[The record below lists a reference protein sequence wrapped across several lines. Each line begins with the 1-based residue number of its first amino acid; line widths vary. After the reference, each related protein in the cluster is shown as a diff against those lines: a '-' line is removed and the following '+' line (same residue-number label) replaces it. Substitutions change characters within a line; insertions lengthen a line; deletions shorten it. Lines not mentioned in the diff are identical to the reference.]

1 MDILDLL
8 RSDGSIIVN
17 KKLANKIG
25 LNEAVILS
33 ELIAR
38 FKWHEEKEEDQD
50 GWFYCTTDTLENQTS
65 LNRYYQDKAIDNLQE
80 LDLITK
86 KTKGIPAKRY
96 FKINTKQVVN
106 IVTSKIVK
114 DSQTCSSNS
123 NKQESDSVTRSNTQ
137 DNCLV
142 NNKHNNKPSDNSDT
156 ESGDK
161 FSLKGQTDGGYYI
174 YPDEYEKIYELY
186 PANNGSKK
194 AGWRKWA
201 ATRRKGVSKEDLIKA
216 VKNYAKVCEREDR
229 DKKYVKHIGTFF
241 GPDEHWREYLELNEE
256 SINVRKLSDK
266 QKEEIQQFMGG

>member
-123 NKQESDSVTRSNTQ
+123 SKQESDSVTRSNTQ

-142 NNKHNNKPSDNSDT
+142 NNKHNNKPSDKSDT
-156 ESGDK
+156 DSGKDEFAITK
-161 FSLKGQTDGGYYI
+161 KENGRYDYPVDYEEI
-174 YPDEYEKIYELY
+174 YAVYPD
-186 PANNGSKK
+186 NRGTKK

-201 ATRRKGVSKEDLIKA
+201 ARRRDGVPQEKLMKA
-216 VKNYAKVCEREDR
+216 AENYASECKREGR
-229 DKKYVKHIGTFF
+229 SKKYIKHIQTFF
-241 GPDEHWREYLELNEE
+241 GPDEHWKAYLEIDEDN
-256 SINVRKLSDK
+256 INVRKLSEK